1 MFFSEFDLE
10 ENTLDYLKR
19 IGWEHHYGPDIAPK
33 AEHSERDRW
42 EEAFLPDRLRQAL
55 FRLNPHLLE
64 PQIDEVY
71 KKVTTLG
78 GPAWLPL
85 NRQLHDWLT
94 QGVPVAQSA
103 GGEIRTLTARLID
116 FDHIERN
123 EFWAVNQFTLKAAEP
138 PHRRLDIL
146 LFVNGLPLVV
156 VELKNPADEN
166 TGDEDAYN
174 QLQTYKAVLPQLFQ
188 FNALLVA
195 SDGFRARVGSLTAGY
210 DRFQPWK
217 TIDGQR
223 VAPNVMPEIEVLIRG
238 LLRPEVLLDFIRYF
252 TLFEE
257 TPRGVVKKIAAYHQY
272 HAVNKAVKETRRA
285 ANVDGDRRCGVVWH
299 TQGSGKSLSMVFFA
313 GKLAI
318 DEVLGNPTLVIL
330 TDRNDLDDQ
339 LFSTFGACVQLLRQ
353 TPVQAESRTH
363 LRELLSQT
371 ASGGVVFTTIQ
382 KFLLDKNA
390 EETEFPQ
397 LSARRNIVV
406 VADEAH
412 RSQYDFIDGFARNM
426 RSALPNASFIGFT
439 GTPIEA
445 DDRNTAAVFGDYI
458 DVYDIQQ
465 AVEDGATVKI
475 LYESRLVKIELPE
488 SAKPLLDELVD
499 ELTEGQEQSETEK
512 RKSKWAQ
519 VEAIV
524 GSPQR
529 LQKIAEDIIQHFEAR
544 TAVAEGKGMIV
555 AMSRRVCVDLYN
567 EIVKIRP
574 EWHDT
579 SDDTGRI
586 KVVMTGTATDPP
598 EWLNHI
604 RTKDRNRRIAERLK
618 DPSNPLKLVIVRDM
632 WLTGFDAPV
641 LHTLYIDKP
650 MRGHNLAQ
658 AIARVNRRYKDKTGG
673 LIVDYIGI
681 ARDLQQV
688 VHTYSN
694 SGGHGKVHYEK
705 EDAISALDKCY
716 EIIAGMFEEGPKFDY
731 KRIFQASKSER
742 ITLINEAKDFIIGIE
757 NGKQRFVQGVSDLLK
772 AFALA
777 VPHERTVEIRDEVG
791 FFQFVRTCIQKLTQ
805 TTRKYS
811 DQQMETAIRQIVSDS
826 LVTDKVVDV
835 FDAAGLKK
843 PEIAILSEEFLAE
856 VQEMKHK
863 NLAAE
868 LLQRLMKDQI
878 RERGKVN
885 LVQSRKFSEMLE
897 KTLRS
902 YHNNLITS
910 SQVIEEMLQ
919 MARDFREADKRG
931 EDLGFTKEE
940 YAFYEALEV
949 NDSAV
954 QILGDEILRTIA
966 RELMDYIRN
975 NTSLD
980 WSFKE
985 NVRAKMRVKIKAI
998 LRKHGYPPD
1007 KAAVATETILKQ
1019 SELIFEQ

>member
-1 MFFSEFDLE
+1 
-10 ENTLDYLKR
+10 
-19 IGWEHHYGPDIAPK
+19 
-33 AEHSERDRW
+33 
-42 EEAFLPDRLRQAL
+42 
-55 FRLNPHLLE
+55 
-64 PQIDEVY
+64 
-71 KKVTTLG
+71 
-78 GPAWLPL
+78 
-85 NRQLHDWLT
+85 
-94 QGVPVAQSA
+94 
-103 GGEIRTLTARLID
+103 
-116 FDHIERN
+116 
-123 EFWAVNQFTLKAAEP
+123 
-138 PHRRLDIL
+138 
-146 LFVNGLPLVV
+146 
-156 VELKNPADEN
+156 
-166 TGDEDAYN
+166 
-174 QLQTYKAVLPQLFQ
+174 
-188 FNALLVA
+188 
-195 SDGFRARVGSLTAGY
+195 
-210 DRFQPWK
+210 
-217 TIDGQR
+217 
-223 VAPNVMPEIEVLIRG
+223 
-238 LLRPEVLLDFIRYF
+238 
-252 TLFEE
+252 
-257 TPRGVVKKIAAYHQY
+257 
-272 HAVNKAVKETRRA
+272 
-285 ANVDGDRRCGVVWH
+285 
-299 TQGSGKSLSMVFFA
+299 
-313 GKLAI
+313 
-318 DEVLGNPTLVIL
+318 
-330 TDRNDLDDQ
+330 
-339 LFSTFGACVQLLRQ
+339 
-353 TPVQAESRTH
+353 
-363 LRELLSQT
+363 
-371 ASGGVVFTTIQ
+371 
-382 KFLLDKNA
+382 
-390 EETEFPQ
+390 
-397 LSARRNIVV
+397 
-406 VADEAH
+406 
-412 RSQYDFIDGFARNM
+412 
-426 RSALPNASFIGFT
+426 
-439 GTPIEA
+439 
-445 DDRNTAAVFGDYI
+445 
-458 DVYDIQQ
+458 
-465 AVEDGATVKI
+465 
-475 LYESRLVKIELPE
+475 
-488 SAKPLLDELVD
+488 
-499 ELTEGQEQSETEK
+499 
-512 RKSKWAQ
+512 
-519 VEAIV
+519 
-524 GSPQR
+524 
-529 LQKIAEDIIQHFEAR
+529 
-544 TAVAEGKGMIV
+544 
-555 AMSRRVCVDLYN
+555 
-567 EIVKIRP
+567 
-574 EWHDT
+574 
-579 SDDTGRI
+579 
-586 KVVMTGTATDPP
+586 
-598 EWLNHI
+598 
-604 RTKDRNRRIAERLK
+604 
-618 DPSNPLKLVIVRDM
+618 
-632 WLTGFDAPV
+632 
-641 LHTLYIDKP
+641 